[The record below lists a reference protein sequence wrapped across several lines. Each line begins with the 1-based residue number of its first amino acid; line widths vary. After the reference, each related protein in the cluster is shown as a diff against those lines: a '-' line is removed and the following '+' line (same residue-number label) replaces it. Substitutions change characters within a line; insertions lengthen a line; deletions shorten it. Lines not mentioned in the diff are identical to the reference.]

1 MPVPSDIQIPLEPYS
16 LLIPASLVI
25 LGIPGYHQNI
35 SPSNSVLS
43 LLLLY
48 LLHFLLSIFPSSTAL
63 FAPFPWY
70 LWSYMEYAKH
80 ISLQSQ
86 ECIFYLLALNITFC
100 VQGMEVNHPALY
112 VVGKEQQ

>member
-1 MPVPSDIQIPLEPYS
+1 
-16 LLIPASLVI
+16 
-25 LGIPGYHQNI
+25 
-35 SPSNSVLS
+35 
-43 LLLLY
+43 
-48 LLHFLLSIFPSSTAL
+48 
-63 FAPFPWY
+63 
-70 LWSYMEYAKH
+70 MEYAKH